1 MRSLR
6 ISAIAIAGALVS
18 LSAFSQAKDYRDIQ
32 TPPLHQIKVEQPKR
46 IQLANGMVIFLMED
60 HELPLIEGSARIRG
74 GGRDLPAD
82 KAGMTG
88 IYGQTWRTGGTE
100 KQTGDQ
106 LDDFLEARAARVEAG
121 AGEDS
126 TRLGFNVLKGD
137 FDAVFPIF
145 VDLLEHP
152 AFRQDKIDL
161 AKTQATSG
169 ISRRNDDAQGI
180 GGREA
185 SKLGFGV
192 NSPYTRQAEYATINS
207 ITRDDLLAFHNR
219 YAHPNNIIL
228 GVTGDFDAA
237 AMEKKLRAAFEAWP
251 KGPAASKVAPTDV
264 HPAKPGLYGITKDDI
279 TQSYVYFISQGAKR
293 DTPDYYAINVLDE
306 IFGGGFSGRLMNDIR
321 TKRGLAYG
329 VGGGVGMDWDHPGLF
344 RVSAG
349 TKSSTTVEALTA
361 IRNDIN
367 DLTTQ
372 PFTEAEVAD
381 AKQTLLNAFV
391 FTRDSKG
398 KLLSQRVELEFYGYP
413 ADWYDRYV
421 AGIEKV
427 TPADVERVAKKY
439 VTPNQLAVLVVG
451 NDKEFDKP
459 LSSLGSVTPIDITI
473 PEAGAKSAPAAGAK
487 PGAAPA
493 AGSAAAPAGSNA
505 AGLALAK
512 KVQDFVGGKAK
523 IDAVQAL
530 HTVGSMK
537 TKTPNGEME
546 MELDTLLAFPD
557 SRRTVMKS
565 AMGEMTMVSSPQASF
580 VVTPMGTQDL
590 PSSQRESNKAEPKVD
605 MLAVLKNV
613 DKPGYTFA
621 VTGSEKVGDI
631 DASVLEITAD
641 GTGVKWWVDPAT
653 GRVLRRTSKS
663 RGGEMLTTV
672 GDWKMFGGLNFATTF
687 SSSANGEQVAS
698 GTLTNIEV
706 NPTIDPKLFAK
717 PEAK

>member
-6 ISAIAIAGALVS
+6 ISAVAIAGALVAV
-18 LSAFSQAKDYRDIQ
+18 SAFPQAKDYRDIQ

-46 IQLANGMVIFLMED
+46 IQLPNGMVIFLMED

-74 GGRDLPAD
+74 GGRDIPAD

-88 IYGQTWRTGGTE
+88 ILGQTWRTGGTE

-126 TRLGFNVLKGD
+126 TRVSFNVLKGD

-145 VDLLEHP
+145 VDVLEHP
-152 AFRQDKIDL
+152 AFRQEKIDL
-161 AKTQATSG
+161 AKTQATSA

-185 SKLGFGV
+185 NKLGFGV
-192 NSPYTRQAEYATINS
+192 NSPYSRQSEYATINS

-219 YAHPNNIIL
+219 YVHPNNIIL
-228 GVTGDFDAA
+228 GVAGDFDSA

-264 HPAKPGLYGITKDDI
+264 HPAKPGVYGISKDDI
-279 TQSYVYFISQGAKR
+279 TQSYVYFVSQGVKR

-344 RVSAG
+344 RVTAG
-349 TKSSTTVEALTA
+349 TKSGTTVEALTA

-367 DLTTQ
+367 DLTTK
-372 PFTEAEVAD
+372 PFTEQEVAD

-391 FTRDSKG
+391 FTRDSKA

-421 AGIEKV
+421 SGIEKV

-439 VTPNQLAVLVVG
+439 VAPNQLAVLVVG

-473 PEAGAKSAPAAGAK
+473 PEPGAKA
-487 PGAAPA
+487 GAAPA
-493 AGSAAAPAGSNA
+493 AGTAAAAPAGSNA

-565 AMGEMTMVSSPQASF
+565 PMGEMTMVSSPQASF

-590 PSSQRESNKAEPKVD
+590 PSSQREANKTDAKVD

-621 VTGSEKVGDI
+621 ATGSEKVGDI

-653 GRVLRRTSKS
+653 GRVLRRTSKG
-663 RGGEMLTTV
+663 RAGEMLTTV

-687 SSSANGEQVAS
+687 SSTANGEQVAS

-706 NPTIDPKLFAK
+706 NPTVDPKLFEKPAAK
-717 PEAK
+717 

>member
-6 ISAIAIAGALVS
+6 ISAFALAGALASV
-18 LSAFSQAKDYRDIQ
+18 SAFSQAKDYRDIQ

-74 GGRDLPAD
+74 GGRDMAAD
-82 KAGMTG
+82 KAGMAN

-106 LDDFLEARAARVEAG
+106 LDDFLEARAARVETG

-126 TRLGFNVLKGD
+126 SRVGFNVLKGD

-152 AFRQDKIDL
+152 AFRQEKLDL
-161 AKTQATSG
+161 ARTQATAG

-185 SKLGFGV
+185 GKLGYGV
-192 NSPYTRQAEYATINS
+192 NTPYTRQAEYATINS
-207 ITRDDLLAFHNR
+207 ITRDDLLAFHKR
-219 YAHPNNIIL
+219 FVYPNNIIL
-228 GVTGDFDAA
+228 GVTGDFDSA
-237 AMEKKLRAAFEAWP
+237 AMEKKLRAAFESWP
-251 KGPAASKVAPTDV
+251 KGPAASKTAPTDV
-264 HPAKPGLYGITKDDI
+264 HPAKPGIYDIPKDDI
-279 TQSYVYFISQGAKR
+279 TQSYVYFIGQGVKR
-293 DTPDYYAINVLDE
+293 DTPDYYAINVLNE

-344 RVSAG
+344 RVTAG
-349 TKSSTTVEALTA
+349 TKSGTTVEALNA

-367 DLTTQ
+367 ELTTQ
-372 PFTEAEVAD
+372 AFTEAEVAD

-391 FTRDSKG
+391 FTRDSKS
-398 KLLSQRVELEFYGYP
+398 KILSQRVELEFQGYP

-421 AGIEKV
+421 NGIEKV

-439 VTPNQLAVLVVG
+439 VAPNQLAVLVVG
-451 NDKEFDKP
+451 NEKEFDKP
-459 LSSLGSVTPIDITI
+459 LSSVGSVTPIDITI
-473 PEAGAKSAPAAGAK
+473 PEPGAK
-487 PGAAPA
+487 PGAAAPA
-493 AGSAAAPAGSNA
+493 GGGAPAAAAPAASNA

-523 IDAVQAL
+523 IESVQAL
-530 HTVGSMK
+530 HTVSSMK
-537 TKTPNGEME
+537 TKTPNGDME
-546 MELDTLLAFPD
+546 MELDSLIAFPD
-557 SRRTVMKS
+557 SRRTVMKTG
-565 AMGEMTMVSSPQASF
+565 MGEMTMVSSPQASF
-580 VVTPMGTQDL
+580 VITPMGTQDL
-590 PSSQRESNKAEPKVD
+590 PSSQRDANKTEAKID

-621 VTGSEKVGDI
+621 VTGNEKVGDV
-631 DASVLEITAD
+631 DASVLEITTD
-641 GTGVKWWVDPAT
+641 GAGVKWWVDPAT
-653 GRVLRRTSKS
+653 GRVLRRTSKG
-663 RGGEMLTTV
+663 RMGEMLTTV

-698 GTLTNIEV
+698 GTLTTIEV
-706 NPTIDPKLFAK
+706 NPTVDPKLFAK